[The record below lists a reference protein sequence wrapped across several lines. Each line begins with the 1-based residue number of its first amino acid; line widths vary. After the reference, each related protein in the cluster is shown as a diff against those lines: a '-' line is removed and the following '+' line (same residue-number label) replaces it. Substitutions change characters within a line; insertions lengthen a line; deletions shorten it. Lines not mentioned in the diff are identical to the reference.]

1 MFRRPI
7 SDWRGVLA
15 QHKSARKRARQS
27 IKRRARNRNIGSAV
41 KTGVKAF
48 HAAADAGDGE
58 ATTTSLRSAESL
70 LRRAASKGVIPKK
83 RASRR
88 VSRLAK
94 RANKV
99 AGGE

>member
-1 MFRRPI
+1 M
-7 SDWRGVLA
+7 A

-27 IKRRARNRNIGSAV
+27 IKRRAHNRNIGSAV

-48 HAAADAGDGE
+48 RVAADSGDGA
-58 ATTTSLRSAESL
+58 ATATSLRAAESL

-94 RANKV
+94 RANQV
-99 AGGE
+99 TAGE